1 MNNTLERRCR
11 CFSAKIMMNKKEP
24 SIIETEKILLS
35 VKEVCKLTGL
45 SEKTVRTLVEEN
57 HLMVRI
63 GRRTMVDRKKLEKW
77 LVKQS

>member
-1 MNNTLERRCR
+1 ML
-11 CFSAKIMMNKKEP
+11 
-24 SIIETEKILLS
+24 TEKILLS

>member
-1 MNNTLERRCR
+1 M
-11 CFSAKIMMNKKEP
+11 INKKEP